1 MSDKVKVGLV
11 GLGSLAQRGILP
23 HTFQDDA
30 RQKIEPVAVCDNVPG
45 RAEAVAEKWR
55 WHEAYT
61 DYEEMLARAD
71 LDAVFIA
78 TPIPLHHRQAM
89 AALRAG
95 KHVYVQKSMTTTLA
109 EADEVVRTAREK
121 GLKLC
126 ASPGEMLR
134 PPWPQIRDLVR
145 EGKLGKVYWALA
157 GMQSGG
163 HEYESFR
170 REDDVLSNVN
180 PTWYYKPGGGP
191 VYDMTV
197 YCLHELTGILGSV
210 KRVSAM
216 SGIGL
221 PVRTWKGTVID
232 VEMDDNTL
240 MLLDF
245 GDATLGYAFGANCRG
260 GPLPRLAIFGSD
272 GTVYTGLPGGG
283 GRSGAAPGGQGGQ
296 AAGRTA
302 AGRSGS
308 SVTVT
313 GRHVE
318 GGEQQIDLPEMP
330 YRVGP
335 HREIGEAHGYADLMH
350 MVDCILEDKQ
360 PIPSGEHAR
369 HVVEIIEKAYRSAR
383 EGRTLDLTTTL

>member
-1 MSDKVKVGLV
+1 MGRKVKLGLV
-11 GLGSLAQRGILP
+11 GLGSVAQRGILP
-23 HTFQDDA
+23 HSFQDDA
-30 RQKIEPVAVCDNVPG
+30 REKIEAVAVCDNVPG

-55 WHEAYT
+55 WQEAYT
-61 DYEEMLARAD
+61 DYEAMLARAGV
-71 LDAVFIA
+71 DAVAIA
-78 TPIPLHHRQAM
+78 TPIPLHYPQVV
-89 AALRAG
+89 AALQAG

-109 EADEVVRTAREK
+109 QADEIVRLARAQ

-134 PPWPQIRDLVR
+134 PPWPQIKQVVQDGL
-145 EGKLGKVYWALA
+145 LGRVYWALA

-163 HEYESFR
+163 HEFETFR
-170 REDDVLSNVN
+170 REDDVLANVD

-197 YCLHELTGILGSV
+197 YCLHELTGILGPV

-221 PVRTWKGTVID
+221 PVRHWKDKVID

-245 GDATLGYAFGANCRG
+245 GEATFAYAFGANCRG

-272 GTVYTGLPGGG
+272 GSVSAGLGRGQRPAGG
-283 GRSGAAPGGQGGQ
+283 A
-296 AAGRTA
+296 A
-302 AGRSGS
+302 AGRSPGS
-308 SVTVT
+308 SVVVT

-318 GGEQQIDLPEMP
+318 GGEKELDLPEMP

-350 MVDCILEDKQ
+350 LVDCILEEKD

-369 HVVEIIEKAYRSAR
+369 HVVEIIEKTYQSAR
-383 EGRTLDLTTTL
+383 EGRALELTTTL